1 MKNIEI
7 KTVKVETATPEA
19 LAPFG
24 VVLGRNENV
33 KPLPINLYNGTVQ
46 VRRLGEF
53 ISDETT
59 EIPVCTVQR
68 RPLVAE
74 YMERHHKHTQTFVS
88 LGAKPFIMLLSPPTE
103 TELPNLDEARAF
115 LFDGTAG
122 FMLNIGTWHEFPFVL
137 LDDTDVLTILRSE
150 ATNGLEIDN
159 VIAQW
164 IKFSEKQKTFDLV
177 DYCSNY
183 LLLNFKYY

>member
-59 EIPVCTVQR
+59 EIPSHLTPDLRHQFSQAI
-68 RPLVAE
+68 PDDAE
-74 YMERHHKHTQTFVS
+74 WV
-88 LGAKPFIMLLSPPTE
+88 
-103 TELPNLDEARAF
+103 
-115 LFDGTAG
+115 
-122 FMLNIGTWHEFPFVL
+122 V
-137 LDDTDVLTILRSE
+137 LRSE
-150 ATNGLEIDN
+150 
-159 VIAQW
+159 VRR
-164 IKFSEKQKTFDLV
+164 
-177 DYCSNY
+177 
-183 LLLNFKYY
+183 